1 MHGHSLRLEE
11 NGMMFDMLARTEMGK
26 DGNVYQVKDQVGIP
40 LDKKL
45 NLGKPMSEAEAK
57 KRTTI
62 FRIDGVNLRKEQDSE
77 SITALHHMWELRS
90 KWGFR
95 PE

>member
-1 MHGHSLRLEE
+1 
-11 NGMMFDMLARTEMGK
+11 MFDMLARTELGA
-26 DGNVYQVKDQVGIP
+26 DGNVYYVKNQVGIP
-40 LDKKL
+40 LDKKI
-45 NLGKPMSEAEAK
+45 NVGKPMSEEELK

-62 FRIDGVNLRKEQDSE
+62 FRYDNV
-77 SITALHHMWELRS
+77 SIGGKVGARQFDEAVEALHHMWELRT